1 MTTRMIIS
9 RHEQL
14 WATAVAAILLVSASA
29 AAKPDPDPE
38 IAATVER
45 FHVALNKGDAAA
57 ALALLAPD
65 AQILESGHTETRA
78 EYEKGHLSADI
89 EFAQAVP
96 SKREDVVT
104 RQEGS
109 VAWSTSTSR
118 TAGDFKGRAIDA
130 AGTELMV
137 LSKTAD
143 GWRIRAI
150 HWSSRSLVKK

>member
-1 MTTRMIIS
+1 MIINLS
-9 RHEQL
+9 SQRWPAAL
-14 WATAVAAILLVSASA
+14 AAIFLACAPAVAEQE
-29 AAKPDPDPE
+29 PDPE
-38 IAATVER
+38 ITATVER
-45 FHVALNKGDAAA
+45 FHAALNKGDAAA
-57 ALALLAPD
+57 AMALLAPD
-65 AQILESGHTETRA
+65 ARILEGGHTETRA

-96 SKREDVVT
+96 GKREDVIT

-118 TAGDFKGRAIDA
+118 TTGNFKGRAIDS

-150 HWSSRSLVKK
+150 HWSSHALKKP

>member
-1 MTTRMIIS
+1 MIINLS
-9 RHEQL
+9 SQRWPAAL
-14 WATAVAAILLVSASA
+14 AAILLTCAPAVAEQE
-29 AAKPDPDPE
+29 PDPE
-38 IAATVER
+38 ITATVER
-45 FHVALNKGDAAA
+45 FHAALNKGDAAA
-57 ALALLAPD
+57 AMALLAPD
-65 AQILESGHTETRA
+65 ARILESGHTETRA

-96 SKREDVVT
+96 GKREDVIT
-104 RQEGS
+104 RQEGP

-118 TAGDFKGRAIDA
+118 TTGNFKGRAIDS

-150 HWSSRSLVKK
+150 HWSSHALKKP